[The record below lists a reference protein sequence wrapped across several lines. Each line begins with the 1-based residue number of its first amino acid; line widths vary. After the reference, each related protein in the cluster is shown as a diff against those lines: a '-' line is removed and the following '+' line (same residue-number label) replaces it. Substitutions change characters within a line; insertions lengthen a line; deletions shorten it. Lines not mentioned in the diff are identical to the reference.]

1 MSHPRLFVGGPLH
14 GQRIELMDLAWRFE
28 QPLENGFVTYTA
40 MRFCRQQDFY
50 GDDGKMI
57 RIVYRS
63 AMVMADPAMERRINE
78 WQTRPEAEAEVNAML
93 TDGDFDPSRSM
104 VLEGQ
109 ELEYYLAGRAELD
122 RRSEQDAEVED
133 E

>member
-14 GQRIELMDLAWRFE
+14 GQRIELVDLAWRFE
-28 QPLENGFVTYTA
+28 QPLWNGFVTYA
-40 MRFCRQQDFY
+40 ALRFCRQRNDY

-57 RIVYRS
+57 RFTLQR
-63 AMVMADPAMERRINE
+63 ATVMADPAMQRRIND
-78 WQTRPEAEAEVNAML
+78 WQTRPDAEVEVKAML
-93 TDGDFDPSRSM
+93 TDGDYDPSKDI

-109 ELEYYLAGRAELD
+109 ELEDYLARRAELD